1 MPQESA
7 THLLKILSN
16 EILKSSVGPELSS
29 IPSCLNH
36 LLTDGGGREIGGS
49 SNKVTQP
56 ETGSQSDTQAGT
68 LGKRLGAVSKDARPT
83 D

>member
-1 MPQESA
+1 MPQEFA

-36 LLTDGGGREIGGS
+36 LLTGEEGDDFGGS

-68 LGKRLGAVSKDARPT
+68 LGKRLGAVSKDTRPT